1 MLCLFYTYCYI
12 LTMHVFTFIISIL
25 LNTCMCT
32 FANHYSSTY
41 HGNNSIKSFIYNKQI
56 HQTRPSLNFF
66 FHFLILILLGQQP
79 IVRHTLCFPTLY
91 FPINTCI

>member
-1 MLCLFYTYCYI
+1 MSI
-12 LTMHVFTFIISIL
+12 LYLLLYSYMHVFTFIISIL

-32 FANHYSSTY
+32 FPNHYSSTY

-66 FHFLILILLGQQP
+66 FHFLIQP
-79 IVRHTLCFPTLY
+79 YLFFLA
-91 FPINTCI
+91 INQ

>member
-1 MLCLFYTYCYI
+1 MLCLFYTYYYI
-12 LTMHVFTFIISIL
+12 LTCTYLHLLYPL

-32 FANHYSSTY
+32 FPNHYSSTY

-66 FHFLILILLGQQP
+66 FHFLIQP
-79 IVRHTLCFPTLY
+79 YLFFLAS
-91 FPINTCI
+91 NQ